1 MKRERFDDDDGV
13 LYTSNTTTTTITI
26 GGNVIRLPHTFRLGI
41 ISIIEG

>member
-13 LYTSNTTTTTITI
+13 LYTSNTTTTTTI